1 MARQKIEKAT
11 EENPL
16 NVENNANP
24 AEGSAETTIENLS
37 ETPDEEPNEEQ
48 APQEQA
54 PQNEPKRPRNAP
66 KAEVAENT
74 IKKVKIH
81 TTDPIDCL
89 IANVHYTFLANR
101 DAQVPADVAAILVNA
116 KKAFRM

>member
-1 MARQKIEKAT
+1 MAKQKTEKAT

-24 AEGSAETTIENLS
+24 AEGSAETTTENPS
-37 ETPDEEPNEEQ
+37 ETPNKETDENENEEQ
-48 APQEQA
+48 APQD
-54 PQNEPKRPRNAP
+54 EPKKPRNAP
-66 KAEVAENT
+66 RAEVAENT
-74 IKKVKIH
+74 VKKVKIH

-89 IANVHYTFLANR
+89 IANVHYTFPANK

>member
-24 AEGSAETTIENLS
+24 AEGSAETTTENPS
-37 ETPDEEPNEEQ
+37 ETSNEEPNEE
-48 APQEQA
+48 ANEEQA
-54 PQNEPKRPRNAP
+54 PQNEPKKPHNAP
-66 KAEVAENT
+66 KADVTENT
-74 IKKVKIH
+74 VKKVKIH

-89 IANVHYTFLANR
+89 IANVHYTFPANR

>member
-1 MARQKIEKAT
+1 MAKQKTEKAT

-24 AEGSAETTIENLS
+24 AEGSAETTTENPS
-37 ETPDEEPNEEQ
+37 ETPNEETNEEQ
-48 APQEQA
+48 ALQD
-54 PQNEPKRPRNAP
+54 EPKKPRNAP

-74 IKKVKIH
+74 VKKVKIH

-89 IANVHYTFLANR
+89 IANVHYTFPANR

>member
-1 MARQKIEKAT
+1 MAKQKTEKAT

-24 AEGSAETTIENLS
+24 AEGSAETTTENSS
-37 ETPDEEPNEEQ
+37 ETPNEETNEEQ
-48 APQEQA
+48 ASQD
-54 PQNEPKRPRNAP
+54 EPKKPRNAP

-74 IKKVKIH
+74 VKKVKIH

-89 IANVHYTFLANR
+89 IANVHYTFPANR